1 MLKHFFRQFFTPTR
15 VTVTSFAMLV
25 SAGTLLLSLPFSNAS
40 GQWLD
45 PVNALFISTSAVC
58 VTGLSPID
66 ISRELSTFGQAVILL
81 LMQLGGLGLM
91 TFTTTLYIWLGERMS
106 ITEKLTVQDSF
117 LPNSATPIKRIL
129 VYVFGFTFIVESI
142 GILLLTAYWTATSR
156 FGSFSATLWNAAF
169 HSVSAFTNGSLALF
183 PNSLIDFQHD
193 YFVLAVISGLIF
205 LGGLGFL
212 VVFELK
218 EFFRMRVLENSR
230 RVRIGVQSRL
240 TLITTGLLIAGGT
253 IAIFALERHGVFG
266 AMTTGEALMNSYFF
280 SIVPRTAGFNTV
292 QMNEFG
298 GAASYFFMILMFIG
312 ASPGSTGG
320 GIKTTTFGLL
330 VAYSI
335 ARFRGKSKLDLW
347 NRTIPQSS
355 IDKATAVVV
364 ASAATVLVGTMVLM
378 FTETRG
384 LSAAESQARLT
395 PILFETIS
403 AFGTVGL
410 TLDFTPHLTTA
421 GKLIV
426 TVLMFVGRVGA
437 VTLALA
443 ISINARQAKF
453 SYAEEN
459 IMIG

>member
-1 MLKHFFRQFFTPTR
+1 MVKAFFRQFFTPTR
-15 VTVTSFAMLV
+15 VTVTSFSILV
-25 SAGTLLLSLPFSNAS
+25 TVGTILLWSPISSASRI
-40 GQWLD
+40 WLH
-45 PVNALFISTSAVC
+45 PVDALFIATSAVC

-66 ISRELSTFGQAVILL
+66 ISKEFSLFGQVVVLV

-106 ITEKLTVQDSF
+106 ITEKLTVQDSL
-117 LPNSATPIKRIL
+117 LPDSKTPIKKIL
-129 VYVFGFTFIVESI
+129 VYVFAFTFGVEAV
-142 GILLLTAYWTATSR
+142 GTLLLAVYWSLTGR
-156 FGSFSATLWNAAF
+156 FETHAESLWFALF
-169 HSVSAFTNGSLALF
+169 HSVSAFTNGSIALF
-183 PNSLIDFQHD
+183 SNSLIDFQRD
-193 YFVLAVISGLIF
+193 YFVMFVISSLIF

-218 EFFRMRVLENSR
+218 EFVHRRLIEKSR
-230 RVRIGVQSRL
+230 YFRIGVQSRI
-240 TLITTGLLIAGGT
+240 TLITTACLIVGGT
-253 IAIFALERHGVFG
+253 IAIFALERNGVF
-266 AMTTGEALMNSYFF
+266 ADLTTGEALMNSYFF

-292 QMNEFG
+292 PMSGFG
-298 GAASYFFMILMFIG
+298 GATNYLFALLMFIG

-335 ARFRGKSKLDLW
+335 ARFRGKSRLDLW

-364 ASAATVLVGTMVLM
+364 ASAATVLIATMILM
-378 FTETRG
+378 VTETRG
-384 LSAAESQARLT
+384 LSAAESQIRLM
-395 PILFETIS
+395 PVLFETIS

-410 TLDFTPHLTTA
+410 SLDFTPQLSSV
-421 GKLIV
+421 GKLILSFV
-426 TVLMFVGRVGA
+426 MFVGRVGA
-437 VTLALA
+437 ITLALA
-443 ISINARQAKF
+443 ISVSARSEKF